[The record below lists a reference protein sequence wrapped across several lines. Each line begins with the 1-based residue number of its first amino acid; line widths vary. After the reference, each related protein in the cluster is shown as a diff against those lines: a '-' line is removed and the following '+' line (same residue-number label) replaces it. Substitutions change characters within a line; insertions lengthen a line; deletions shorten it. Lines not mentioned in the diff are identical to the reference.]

1 MPDRKKKQRVVAITG
16 ASAGV
21 GRALAREFARQ
32 GAAIGLI
39 ARGRDGLE
47 AARRDVE
54 QLGGRAIV
62 LPADVADAQ
71 AVEVAAQRLED
82 AFGPIDVWINNA
94 MTAVFAK
101 VHETSAA
108 EFRRVTEV
116 SYLGYVHGTLSA
128 LARMRPRNR
137 GVIVQVG
144 SALAR
149 RGIPLQATYCGA
161 KHAIDGFTDALRCE
175 LLHEKSR
182 IEVVRVNL
190 PAMNTPQFD
199 WVRSRLPF
207 KARPV
212 APVYQP
218 EVAARAIAWL
228 VDHPRR
234 ELWVGWPT
242 AATII
247 GNRLAPGLL
256 DHYLASTTVSGQQTE
271 VPEEPGRADNV
282 DAPVAGDHGVHG
294 RFGDEAKLTSMQT
307 WAAMHKPWF
316 FGAVALLAAAAL
328 LGRSPLARS
337 GARSLVA
344 RWQR

>member
-1 MPDRKKKQRVVAITG
+1 MNVSQDRVVAITG

-32 GAAIGLI
+32 GASIGLI

-47 AARRDVE
+47 AAQREVE
-54 QLGGRAIV
+54 QLGGRALV
-62 LPADVADAQ
+62 LIADVADAEQ
-71 AVEVAAQRLED
+71 VDAAAQKLED
-82 AFGPIDVWINNA
+82 TFGPIDVWINNA

-101 VHETSAA
+101 VQDTPAA

-116 SYLGYVHGTLSA
+116 TYLGFVHGTLAA
-128 LARMRPRNR
+128 LARMRPRDR
-137 GVIVQVG
+137 GIIVQVG
-144 SALAR
+144 SALAY

-175 LLHEKSR
+175 LLHEKSG
-182 IEVVRVNL
+182 IQVVRAHL

-212 APVYQP
+212 APIYQP

-242 AATII
+242 VATII
-247 GNRLAPGLL
+247 GNRLAPSLL
-256 DHYLASTTVSGQQTE
+256 DRYLAWTTVSGQQTDI
-271 VPEEPGRADNV
+271 PEEAGRADNV
-282 DAPVAGDHGVHG
+282 DSPVPGDHGAHG
-294 RFGDEAKLTSMQT
+294 RFGDKAKTRSAQT
-307 WAAMHKPWF
+307 WVAMHKHWLL
-316 FGAVALLAAAAL
+316 GATALAAAGL
-328 LGRSPLARS
+328 ILARGQSVRLS
-337 GARSLVA
+337 GRTRQLAA
-344 RWQR
+344 RWRP

>member
-1 MPDRKKKQRVVAITG
+1 MSTRHGRVVAITG

-32 GAAIGLI
+32 GASIGLI
-39 ARGRDGLE
+39 ARGLDGLE
-47 AARRDVE
+47 AARHDVE
-54 QLGGRAIV
+54 QLGGRALV
-62 LPADVADAQ
+62 LPADVADAD
-71 AVEVAAQRLED
+71 AIETAAQQLED

-94 MTAVFAK
+94 MTAVFAR
-101 VHETSAA
+101 VHETTAQ

-116 SYLGYVHGTLSA
+116 SYLGFVHGTLSA

-144 SALAR
+144 SALAH

-161 KHAIDGFTDALRCE
+161 KHAIDGFSDALRCE

-182 IEVVRVNL
+182 IKLVRVNL

-218 EVAARAIAWL
+218 EVAARAIAWV

-242 AATII
+242 VATIL
-247 GNRLAPGLL
+247 GNRLAPALL
-256 DHYLASTTVSGQQTE
+256 DRYLARVAISGQQSGE
-271 VPEEPGRADNV
+271 PEEAGRADNV
-282 DAPVAGDHGVHG
+282 DAPLAGDHGVHG
-294 RFGDEAKLTSMQT
+294 RFGDEAKPTSAQT
-307 WAAMHKPWF
+307 WAALHKAWWF
-316 FGAVALLAAAAL
+316 SAVALLAAAAL
-328 LGRSPLARS
+328 VGRSQLGRR
-337 GARSLVA
+337 GARTLAA